1 MRLEAQCKTPAKVN
15 LVLRV
20 IGTRPDGYHLI
31 ESLMLPVSLYDR
43 IVLRVDSGR
52 GAKGRV
58 VCSVDG
64 PERVADGPDNLAAL
78 AARAVL
84 AAGKSRADV
93 CIELTKHI
101 PSGAGLGGGSSDAAA
116 ILRVLPQML
125 DIRLPRPQIHRMA
138 TALGADVPFFLQGR
152 AAWATGIGEQLSGA
166 GDLPAFH
173 LCIAVP
179 KTRVNTAWA
188 YRHALPQRAHRA
200 VAASRRDEAD
210 ADRLRLSVKS
220 LSFLFSND
228 FERGVKR
235 VGGDAGRDVS
245 RLLGTLNKLGAVAT
259 VMSGSGS
266 AVVGAFDSEQSA
278 RGAASSLNASGLS
291 DVAYAVRVLN
301 RLPAYRQNEGR

>member
-1 MRLEAQCKTPAKVN
+1 MKLEVQCKAPAKVN

-43 IVLRVDSGR
+43 LRLRADIGR
-52 GAKGRV
+52 ATRGRV

-78 AARAVL
+78 AAGAVL
-84 AAGKSRADV
+84 DAAKSRADV
-93 CIELTKHI
+93 SIELTKHI
-101 PSGAGLGGGSSDAAA
+101 PSGAGLGGGSSDAAT
-116 ILRVLPQML
+116 ILRVLPRML
-125 DIRLPRPQIHRMA
+125 GVRLARPELRRMA

-152 AAWATGIGEQLSGA
+152 PAWATGIGEKLSGA
-166 GDLPAFH
+166 GNLPAFH
-173 LCIAVP
+173 LCIVVP

-200 VAASRRDEAD
+200 VPGGDGQEAD

-220 LSFLFSND
+220 LSCLFSND
-228 FERGVKR
+228 FERGVRR

-245 RLLGTLNKLGAVAT
+245 RLLGTLKKLGAVAT

-278 RGAASSLNASGLS
+278 RNAASNLTANGVS
-291 DVAYAVRVLN
+291 DVAHAVRVLN
-301 RLPAYRQNEGR
+301 RLPAYRENEGR